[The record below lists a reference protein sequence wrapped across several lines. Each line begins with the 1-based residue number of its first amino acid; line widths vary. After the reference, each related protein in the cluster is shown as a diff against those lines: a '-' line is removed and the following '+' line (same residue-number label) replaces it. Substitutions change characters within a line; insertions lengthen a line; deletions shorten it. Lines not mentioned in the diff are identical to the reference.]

1 MQRNGVGRTSF
12 NRAYLG
18 SVKSSTMGIHMGKHA
33 VMKNGNKSSPAAFDR
48 PEMNNGVKSFA
59 STMR

>member
-18 SVKSSTMGIHMGKHA
+18 SVKSSTMGMGKHA
-33 VMKNGNKSSPAAFDR
+33 VMKNSNKSAPAAFDR